1 MMQVLITRNQY
12 EKLKEIFEQYEVDQ
26 VVWTEENTSGIGP
39 GVTVEFDP
47 TTSVKVDLT
56 DYSTW

>member
-1 MMQVLITRNQY
+1 MKLVITRNQY

-39 GVTVEFDP
+39 NVTVEFDP
-47 TTSVKVDLT
+47 ARSIKVDLT
-56 DYSTW
+56 DVESW

>member
-1 MMQVLITRNQY
+1 MMRLVITRNQY
-12 EKLKEIFEQYEVDQ
+12 EKLKEIFDQYDIDQ
-26 VVWTEENTSGIGP
+26 VVWTEENLSGIGSNI
-39 GVTVEFDP
+39 TVEFDP